1 MKCEGPAMAGPSLQ
15 TERRWEDGSFSPETF
30 YLASVI
36 FTMREETM
44 PEASP
49 VAS

>member
-1 MKCEGPAMAGPSLQ
+1 MKKGWSSAPPFFVFGAAGRLNQKTDDSY
-15 TERRWEDGSFSPETF
+15 F
-30 YLASVI
+30 ASVI

-44 PEASP
+44 PEAMP